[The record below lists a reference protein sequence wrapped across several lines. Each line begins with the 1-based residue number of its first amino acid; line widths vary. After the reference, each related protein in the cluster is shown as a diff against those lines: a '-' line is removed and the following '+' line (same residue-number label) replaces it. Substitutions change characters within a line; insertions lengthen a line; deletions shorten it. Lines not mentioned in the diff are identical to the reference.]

1 MHIGQLLTRAAQRH
15 PSHTAWFKGDSA
27 VPYSEVERRVTWLA
41 RALRGLGLAPGERVG
56 MLLPNSPEAIEVMFG
71 TMRAGLVIVPLNIRL
86 HPDEQATILE
96 DAGCSLLIYGADFT
110 PLLPSLRQRLPK
122 LKMCVVGPVSTGD
135 LNYEELLKAG
145 STEPPR
151 EEPQPGPG
159 HLAWLFYTSGTT
171 GKPKGVKLTHR
182 NLLTLVSVNLIDLN
196 SPRPGDVLL
205 HALALSFAGGFF
217 MLHHVARAVTHV
229 FLPRF
234 DPVAFFQMVQKHG
247 VTTVALVPTMINM
260 LVRSPA
266 RTGYDLSSLHTIFY
280 GGAPMHAERLTEAL
294 AAFGPIFLQ
303 SYGLGESP
311 LTITVLSKEEHLGD
325 RAQSAGRVTSLVS
338 LRIQDDNWTPL
349 EQGKEDERNEGEIAV
364 SSDLVMDGYWNRQE
378 ATDDVLRNGWFRTGD
393 IGHLDKDGYLY
404 ISDRKKDL
412 IKSGGATVSPREVE
426 EIIHQHP
433 AVQEVAIIGV
443 PDDTWG
449 EAVKALVVL
458 RQGASTTEPELIAFC
473 KGRLASFKK
482 PRSVEFVQ
490 DLPKSANNKVLRREL
505 RERYWQ
511 GRARKV

>member
-1 MHIGQLLTRAAQRH
+1 LLTRAAQRH
-15 PSHTAWFKGDSA
+15 PSHTAWFKGDTA
-27 VPYSEVERRVTWLA
+27 VPYSEVERRVTCLA
-41 RALRGLGLAPGERVG
+41 RALRGLGLAHGARVG
-56 MLLPNSPEAIEVMFG
+56 MLLPNSPEAIEVMFA

-86 HPDEQATILE
+86 HPDEHATILE
-96 DAGCSLLIYGADFT
+96 DAECSLLVYGADFT
-110 PLLPSLRQRLPK
+110 PLLPSLRQRLPR
-122 LKMCVVGPVSTGD
+122 LKMCVVGQVSTGD
-135 LNYEELLKAG
+135 LNYEQLL
-145 STEPPR
+145 STESSR
-151 EEPQPGPG
+151 EEPPPRPE

-171 GKPKGVKLTHR
+171 GKPKGVMLTHR

-196 SPRPGDVLL
+196 SPQPGDVLL

-234 DPVAFFQMVQKHG
+234 DPAAFFQKVEKYG

-266 RTGYDLSSLHTIFY
+266 RTGHDLSSLHTIFY

-311 LTITVLSKEEHLGD
+311 LTITVLSKDEHTGT

-338 LRIQDDNWTPL
+338 LRIQDDDWKPL
-349 EQGKEDERNEGEIAV
+349 EQGREGEIAV
-364 SSDLVMDGYWNRQE
+364 SSDLVMAGYWKRQE
-378 ATDDVLRNGWFRTGD
+378 ATDDVLKDGWFRTGD
-393 IGHLDKDGYLY
+393 IGRLDEDGYLY

-458 RQGASTTEPELIAFC
+458 RQGASTTEPELISFC
-473 KGRLASFKK
+473 KDRLASFKK